1 MTEVWLFIIV
11 GALAVAAAVMM
22 LLSDNAVHSALFL
35 IVTMTGIALLFLML
49 NSPFLAMIQITV
61 YAGAIM
67 VLFLFVIML
76 LGAEKLGTVDPGPEK
91 SRFRWFTPVALA
103 LALGLLFTIGLATL
117 QGDIDDK
124 APTPA
129 PAEVRVVNAA
139 NSGPVDVYVG
149 SLLVADDLAFGQASD
164 FSQITPGQY
173 TVSVRPAS
181 GGEVTTPFT
190 STEGEVT
197 NIVAHGTG
205 EQPEVT
211 LVTQDF
217 SSVSRDGNTRV
228 TVFNAINST
237 GSVTL
242 VDSRSLDT
250 NTGEYVSTIVTDLPA
265 NTVAS
270 VEVPSGDVN
279 WRFVRG
285 DDAAVAL
292 VDLTDLEFRKEH
304 NNLIILADE
313 TLSETDSRIL
323 PVIVSAPAQPEFG
336 SPRAIGY
343 SLFTQFMLPFQVLG
357 LLLLASMVGA
367 IVITQREMKPLRKM
381 QQRRK
386 VSRSLTNVI
395 AAQVGQEVVE
405 EDVPQL
411 PQPTPESETQAE
423 PAN

>member
-1 MTEVWLFIIV
+1 MTELFIIAGV
-11 GALAVAAAVMM
+11 IAVVAAVMM
-22 LLSDNAVHSALFL
+22 LLSENAVHSALFL
-35 IVTMTGIALLFLML
+35 IVTMVSIALLFLML

-76 LGAEKLGTVDPGPEK
+76 LGAEKLGTVDPGPAT

-103 LALGLLFTIGLATL
+103 LALGLLFVVGIATI
-117 QGDIDDK
+117 QGNIDDK
-124 APTPA
+124 TPTPA

-139 NSGPVDVYVG
+139 NSGPIDVYVG
-149 SLLVADDLAFGQASD
+149 SALVADDLPFGQATA
-164 FSQITPGQY
+164 FSRFDPGQY
-173 TVSVRPAS
+173 MVSVRPAS
-181 GGEVTTPFT
+181 GGEVTAVFT
-190 STEGEVT
+190 STQGEVT

-205 EQPEVT
+205 EMPEVT
-211 LVTQDF
+211 LVSQNF
-217 SSVSRDGNTRV
+217 SSVTQDGNSRV
-228 TVFNAINST
+228 TVFNAIT
-237 GSVTL
+237 GTESVNM
-242 VDSRSLDT
+242 VDAHSLDT
-250 NTGEYVSTIVTDLPA
+250 TTDEYVNTIIANLPA

-270 VEVPSGDVN
+270 VEVPTGEVN
-279 WRFVRG
+279 WRIVRG
-285 DDAAVAL
+285 DNASVAL
-292 VDLTDLEFRKEH
+292 VDLTDLSIRSEQ
-304 NNLIILADE
+304 NNLIVLADE
-313 TLSETDSRIL
+313 ILTETDSRIL
-323 PVIVSAPAQPEFG
+323 PMVVSAPAQPEFG

-367 IVITQREMKPLRKM
+367 IVITQREMKPLRKI

-395 AAQVGQEVVE
+395 AAQVGQDVVE

-411 PQPTPESETQAE
+411 PQPTPDSETEAE